1 MTYLTLLPPPNNNVD
16 ANRVSSLKQDNDF
29 DAPTLGVKD
38 KFDPNNPPIVGVK
51 DKFDPNN
58 PPIVGVKDKFDPNN
72 PPIVGACTTLVDFS
86 VVAANNRFPA
96 PVRNQGSA
104 CGSCYSFS
112 CSSVMSGLLSL
123 FKNVKY
129 DFSTQEIVDCSSAYG
144 NLGCNGGW

>member
-38 KFDPNNPPIVGVK
+38 KFDPYNPPIVGVK

-58 PPIVGVKDKFDPNN
+58 PPIVGT
-72 PPIVGACTTLVDFS
+72 CTTVVDFS
-86 VVAANNRFPA
+86 VVTASNRFPA

-123 FKNVKY
+123 FKDVKY
-129 DFSTQEIVDCSSAYG
+129 DFSTQEIVDCSRSYG

>member
-38 KFDPNNPPIVGVK
+38 KFDPNNPPIVGV
-51 DKFDPNN
+51 N
-58 PPIVGVKDKFDPNN
+58 DKFDPNN